1 MTNSAGRVLL
11 FTSCI
16 NAAMGPSR
24 DAPDQRPLPEVLLGL
39 FRRAGY
45 DAELVNA
52 AGSFCCGMPFA
63 SKGFPESAA
72 AAASQLEAKF
82 DRLAAP
88 DLTIVSDTSPC
99 SLTLRRSLRS
109 DRRVLDI
116 VEALDSMVLP
126 RLSIVRKVDSVAL
139 HVVCSIRRMGS
150 EASIRRVVQAC
161 AHDVIVPQ
169 EIDCCGFAGD
179 KGFFLPELNASALRD
194 LAPQLEGRCTR
205 GVSTSRTC
213 EIGLSVHGKMPFQSV
228 AYLLDWCSSDAE
240 TDQ

>member
-1 MTNSAGRVLL
+1 MSDNADRVLL

-24 DAPDQRPLPEVLLGL
+24 DAPDQRPLPQVLLAL

-45 DAELVNA
+45 ESEIVDA
-52 AGSFCCGMPFA
+52 AGSVCCGMPFS
-63 SKGFPESAA
+63 SKGFPDVAA
-72 AAASQLEAKF
+72 AAAAEVEAAL

-88 DLTIVSDTSPC
+88 DVTVVSDTSPC

-116 VEALDSMVLP
+116 AEALASMVLP
-126 RLSIVRKVDSVAL
+126 RLNIVRKVDSVAL

-150 EASIRRVVQAC
+150 EASIRRLVQAC
-161 AHDVIVPQ
+161 AHEVVVPQ
-169 EIDCCGFAGD
+169 EIECCGFAGD
-179 KGFFLPELNASALRD
+179 KGFFVPQLNASALRN
-194 LAPQLEGRCTR
+194 LAPQLEGRCTH

-228 AYLLDWCSSDAE
+228 AYLLDWCSSGADAS
-240 TDQ
+240 D